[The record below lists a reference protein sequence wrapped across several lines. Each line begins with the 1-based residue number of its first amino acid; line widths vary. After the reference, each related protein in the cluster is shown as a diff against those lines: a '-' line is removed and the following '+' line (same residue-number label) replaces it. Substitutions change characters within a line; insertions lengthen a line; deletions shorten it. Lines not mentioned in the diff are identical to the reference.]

1 MSLKFAAVG
10 NLMALSAFENRALV
24 EDRFKTPSP
33 IETYDPLL
41 AMIGRGRRTDPP
53 SLSRREN
60 RRPGSL
66 VTRGARRGGHF
77 AHLPTLRQRCPNPPL
92 S

>member
-24 EDRFKTPSP
+24 EDRFKTLSP

-41 AMIGRGRRTDPP
+41 AMVGHGRRAEPEKPESEERTA
-53 SLSRREN
+53 N
-60 RRPGSL
+60 Q
-66 VTRGARRGGHF
+66 ARW
-77 AHLPTLRQRCPNPPL
+77 
-92 S
+92 

>member
-24 EDRFKTPSP
+24 EDRFKTLSP

-41 AMIGRGRRTDPP
+41 AMIGRGRRAEAEKPK
-53 SLSRREN
+53 SEE
-60 RRPGSL
+60 RPANQ
-66 VTRGARRGGHF
+66 ARW
-77 AHLPTLRQRCPNPPL
+77 
-92 S
+92 

>member
-24 EDRFKTPSP
+24 EDRFKKALSP

-41 AMIGRGRRTDPP
+41 AMIGRGRRTEAEKPK
-53 SLSRREN
+53 SEA
-60 RRPGSL
+60 RPAHQ
-66 VTRGARRGGHF
+66 ARW
-77 AHLPTLRQRCPNPPL
+77 
-92 S
+92 

>member
-10 NLMALSAFENRALV
+10 NLMALSAFENRARV

-41 AMIGRGRRTDPP
+41 AMIGR
-53 SLSRREN
+53 SRREAEPMTPETEERAAN
-60 RRPGSL
+60 H
-66 VTRGARRGGHF
+66 ARW
-77 AHLPTLRQRCPNPPL
+77 
-92 S
+92 

>member
-33 IETYDPLL
+33 IETYDAFP
-41 AMIGRGRRTDPP
+41 AMIGRGRRAEPP
-53 SLSRREN
+53 KPKPEER
-60 RRPGSL
+60 
-66 VTRGARRGGHF
+66 TADQARW
-77 AHLPTLRQRCPNPPL
+77 
-92 S
+92 

>member
-24 EDRFKTPSP
+24 EDRFQTPSP

-41 AMIGRGRRTDPP
+41 AMIGRSRWAEPPKPKSEERTADQ
-53 SLSRREN
+53 
-60 RRPGSL
+60 
-66 VTRGARRGGHF
+66 ARW
-77 AHLPTLRQRCPNPPL
+77 
-92 S
+92 

>member
-24 EDRFKTPSP
+24 EDRFKTLSP

-41 AMIGRGRRTDPP
+41 AMIGRGRRAEAKKPKSEEKTAD
-53 SLSRREN
+53 R
-60 RRPGSL
+60 
-66 VTRGARRGGHF
+66 ARW
-77 AHLPTLRQRCPNPPL
+77 
-92 S
+92 

>member
-24 EDRFKTPSP
+24 EDRFKTLSP

-41 AMIGRGRRTDPP
+41 AMIGR
-53 SLSRREN
+53 SRRAEA
-60 RRPGSL
+60 PKPKSEEK
-66 VTRGARRGGHF
+66 TADQARW
-77 AHLPTLRQRCPNPPL
+77 
-92 S
+92 